1 MSNSIYAIAMATLFT
16 SIFPAA
22 GITSAV
28 QEIQK
33 NPLKALVMENT
44 NSWNKNQVIAHRG
57 AWKKKG
63 LPENSIASLKEA
75 INLGCYGSEFDVQ
88 MTSDSILVV
97 NHDADFLG
105 IPIASSTYAQLLE
118 KKLSNGEQIPTL
130 EAYLKAGKKQKR
142 TKLILELKSAKDNG
156 ERDLQM
162 TRKTVAMVQQLGA
175 TAWVD
180 YISFSYPIGEEIMG
194 LQPGAKFA
202 YLNGDVSL
210 EKLKASGFDGADYHF
225 SVYKN
230 GDWFSKS
237 KALGLSLNAWTVN
250 TVEDMNWLL
259 DQDIE
264 FITTNEPERLFEL
277 IQARK

>member
-1 MSNSIYAIAMATLFT
+1 MSNSIYAITMAALFT
-16 SIFPAA
+16 TI
-22 GITSAV
+22 GITSSV
-28 QEIQK
+28 REK
-33 NPLKALVMENT
+33 PTTGLKASVMGKT
-44 NSWNKNQVIAHRG
+44 TSWNKNQVIAHRG

-75 INLGCYGSEFDVQ
+75 IRLGCYGSEFDVH

-97 NHDADFLG
+97 NHDPDFLG
-105 IPIASSTYAQLLE
+105 MPIASSTYVQLLE

-130 EAYLKAGKKQKR
+130 EAYLKAGKKQKGTR
-142 TKLILELKSAKDNG
+142 LILELKPAKISG

-162 TRKTVAMVQQLGA
+162 TRKTVAMVQKLGA
-175 TAWVD
+175 APWVD
-180 YISFSYPIGEEIMG
+180 YISFSYAIGEEVLA

-202 YLNGDVSL
+202 YLNGDAPL

-237 KALGLSLNAWTVN
+237 KALGLTLNAWTVN

-259 DQDIE
+259 DQHIE

-277 IQARK
+277 LQTRK